1 MSSRVWTCTRE
12 PVFDAL
18 SLPLHPCVI
27 FLIAFAA
34 LSFRAHQRYAI
45 DELASS
51 LWRALLKTALALC
64 GFFWFWA
71 CLIRFAF
78 QMDPALVLNAVP
90 YVWSVAGWTV
100 LWRVRRRWQL
110 SSAAERQRRPP
121 GFMAVRWVIPCFVA
135 LLLARPWVP
144 NTNLLLSFPYKLFEW
159 PLAWSTNFIASDE
172 CLASRVTEYGYGWLY
187 GIAHIIG
194 EPAYNELKFRGK
206 AAVPGISAALY
217 DSLDLEAISPGFY
230 ARRYTGFYSED
241 AVTDYEY
248 RARDGISFLLT
259 QVGKYGGPQPVLHAW
274 KTRGPAPELRGE
286 ADHVLTC
293 IRIGRQSLIDK
304 ATGPGCALPGEFC
317 ENDKCYKIFG
327 EHCTLGS
334 ECYSN
339 TCEGHTC
346 CQPLG
351 EACNGSECCTGA
363 ACSAGR
369 CATRGTSS
377 PASSG
382 Q

>member
-1 MSSRVWTCTRE
+1 MSGRVWTCTRD

-27 FLIAFAA
+27 LLIAFAA
-34 LSFRAHQRYAI
+34 LSFRAHQRYAV
-45 DELASS
+45 DELASL

-64 GFFWFWA
+64 GFFLFWA

-78 QMDPALVLNAVP
+78 QMDPALILNAVP
-90 YVWSVAGWTV
+90 YVWSVAGWV
-100 LWRVRRRWQL
+100 VFWLVRRRWQL
-110 SSAAERQRRPP
+110 SGAAEPQRRHP
-121 GFMAVRWVIPCFVA
+121 GFMV
-135 LLLARPWVP
+135 
-144 NTNLLLSFPYKLFEW
+144 
-159 PLAWSTNFIASDE
+159 
-172 CLASRVTEYGYGWLY
+172 
-187 GIAHIIG
+187 
-194 EPAYNELKFRGK
+194 
-206 AAVPGISAALY
+206 
-217 DSLDLEAISPGFY
+217 
-230 ARRYTGFYSED
+230 
-241 AVTDYEY
+241 
-248 RARDGISFLLT
+248 
-259 QVGKYGGPQPVLHAW
+259 QPVLHAW
-274 KTRGPAPELRGE
+274 KTRGPAPELQGE

-317 ENDKCYKIFG
+317 ENGKCYKIFG

-339 TCEGHTC
+339 TCEDHSC

-351 EACNGSECCTGA
+351 QACNGSECCPGA

-377 PASSG
+377 PTAGSD